1 MRQAADES
9 LYLSKAKFGAV
20 AASNPMACARYYDAV
35 ISIFVDL
42 MLNDDQSKQL
52 PRAGMGIFGVTKAFY
67 VSTESQNSTG
77 DVHGHMLIWID
88 GMPTTTAEYYEMLEM
103 DSFRERIGLYVSSIA
118 RSSFPLNLAS
128 CPRCRLPGLTA
139 LPFQMKALLEDMKG
153 VQQRFVVFVP
163 RNLVPPTLL
172 RWRST
177 GRPIFWPCPAIA

>member
-103 DSFRERIGLYVSSIA
+103 DSFRERIGLI
-118 RSSFPLNLAS
+118 RGNI
-128 CPRCRLPGLTA
+128 
-139 LPFQMKALLEDMKG
+139 
-153 VQQRFVVFVP
+153 
-163 RNLVPPTLL
+163 
-172 RWRST
+172 ST
-177 GRPIFWPCPAIA
+177 V